1 MNETAIFY
9 NKAKSNTIIAVGSTG
24 ISILLST
31 AITPLLILSLGT
43 ENWARYAFFLLY
55 VAALSFLEAAL
66 QNYSL
71 QANAAA
77 NSAGITYSWQFDR
90 QLKHVVLGSI
100 LIGIIAIIFNYIFN
114 FINDRQMQHL
124 LCLAIVN
131 IFPRSI
137 GAILKGN
144 LLTNNCQR
152 QYYIVTTIFNVAR
165 PLFLL
170 FCLTILSRSVL
181 MLAMLYVVF
190 SVSEM
195 IFLVL
200 VFRSNRE
207 VARPVVEFIVE
218 RRLLYSLIFANLLST
233 ISTNLDKIFAYGFLT
248 LQLVGEYAFSSQIA
262 ALLYLFI
269 NAAVAAFSPKF
280 RELWVRKNSNEIR
293 STFYLLSAINNL
305 LISTAVVFFVANAD
319 FLLVLFSTKI
329 DKAGLVYTFILISIA
344 VFISSNLWIP
354 SAIATSSG
362 KAQFSIYTNLIFMS
376 AYAISFWLLYGKVDH
391 SIFAIAMLCASGL
404 TTVIGLGFFGTRVL
418 TFSIWQYLF
427 ASVLAP
433 LSVALV
439 TYYYPAFLIKREFN
453 SLPHS
458 VFFAIFWL
466 VCISSVIMQNKIF
479 LRRWLVSSSN

>member
-1 MNETAIFY
+1 
-9 NKAKSNTIIAVGSTG
+9 
-24 ISILLST
+24 
-31 AITPLLILSLGT
+31 
-43 ENWARYAFFLLY
+43 
-55 VAALSFLEAAL
+55 
-66 QNYSL
+66 
-71 QANAAA
+71 
-77 NSAGITYSWQFDR
+77 
-90 QLKHVVLGSI
+90 
-100 LIGIIAIIFNYIFN
+100 
-114 FINDRQMQHL
+114 MQHL

-190 SVSEM
+190 SISEM
-195 IFLVL
+195 IVLAL

-207 VARPVVEFIVE
+207 VARPVVEFIVG
-218 RRLLYSLIFANLLST
+218 RRLLYSLIFANVLST

-280 RELWVRKNSNEIR
+280 RELWMRKNSNEIR
-293 STFYLLSAINNL
+293 SAFYLLSAINNL

-329 DKAGLVYTFILISIA
+329 DKAGLVYTFILLSIA

-362 KAQFSIYTNLIFMS
+362 KAQFSIYTNLIFMI

-418 TFSIWQYLF
+418 TFSIRQYLF

-453 SLPHS
+453 SLPCS